1 MPTYT
6 NNLGIELIANGEE
19 DGTWGIITNDN
30 FSILDRA
37 INGSVALTLTG
48 TTSTLTTSDG
58 TLSDGQYKALILG
71 GSPSGTHTITIAPND
86 AQKIYFVVNGTAQSV
101 VLTQGSGGNVTV
113 PAGRSALVYADGGG
127 ASAAVADF
135 SANLVPV
142 LSNAGVT
149 ASTAEL
155 NILDGVTS
163 TTAELNILDGV
174 TATTAELNF
183 VDGVTSNVQTQLDAK
198 ASAASPTLTG
208 EPFVDGSYR
217 GNVVAVAALDI
228 DCAAGNY
235 FTKTISANST
245 FTFSN
250 APASRSYGFTLEL
263 THTSGA
269 VTWPASV
276 TFPRGVTPTLTTGK
290 THLFMFVTDDGGT
303 RWRGAALVDYDN

>member
-19 DGTWGIITNDN
+19 DGTWGIITNNN

-113 PAGRSALVYADGGG
+113 PASGTKLIYSDGGG
-127 ASAAVADF
+127 ASAAVYD
-135 SANLVPV
+135 LTKD
-142 LSNAGVT
+142 T
-149 ASTAEL
+149 ALTAPL
-155 NILDGVTS
+155 
-163 TTAELNILDGV
+163 
-174 TATTAELNF
+174 
-183 VDGVTSNVQTQLDAK
+183 VDGA
-198 ASAASPTLTG
+198 
-208 EPFVDGSYR
+208 YR
-217 GNVVAVAALDI
+217 GNITAVSALDI

-235 FTKTISANST
+235 FTKTISSNST

-250 APASRSYGFTLEL
+250 VPAAKSYGFTLEITL
-263 THTSGA
+263 TSGTI
-269 VTWPASV
+269 TWPAAV
-276 TFPRGVTPTLTTGK
+276 KFPSNATPLLSTGK
-290 THLFMFVTDDGGT
+290 THLFMFLTDDGGS
-303 RWRGAALVDYDN
+303 RWRGAALTDYDN